1 MGRTKE
7 SGGKNNGMS
16 VNYAEVIEYVK
27 KMTSEN
33 GRPSNYPFRSRFEH
47 TMRVY
52 RWAIKLQSKLG
63 GDLDVIVLAALL
75 HDIGKFYQRT
85 TKISL
90 LNSQEIASTPIHAN
104 GISYTYS

>member
-63 GDLDVIVLAALL
+63 KGSCFSVFCRN
-75 HDIGKFYQRT
+75 DIEKD
-85 TKISL
+85 K
-90 LNSQEIASTPIHAN
+90 NVHNEKKN
-104 GISYTYS
+104 GCSC